1 MEFEWNPKKA
11 EINLKKH
18 GISFEKANTVFGD
31 YLSVTFPDPD
41 HSKEEER
48 FLIIGLSNKHRI
60 LVISHTYRND
70 KVRIISAR
78 IVTKRE
84 KKFYEHR
91 KSN

>member
-1 MEFEWNPKKA
+1 MEFEWHPKKA

-18 GISFEKANTVFGD
+18 GVSFDANTVFGD

-41 HSKEEER
+41 HSREEER
-48 FLIIGLSNKHRI
+48 FLIIGLSNKYRI
-60 LVISHTYRND
+60 LVISHTYRNE

-78 IVTKRE
+78 LATKRE
-84 KKFYEHR
+84 RKFYEHG